1 LNADVDAPTR
11 DLLEKLGALWGL
23 KRGKV
28 IRELGRIALGQ
39 RPPLTA
45 AERQALEI
53 IALPPRP
60 DRRPRPETAAR

>member
-45 AERQALEI
+45 AERQALDI
-53 IALPPRP
+53 IALPPRRTA
-60 DRRPRPETAAR
+60 RRRTDG